1 MDMRTN
7 ITEVGNAI
15 RSGMVQ
21 AGRMVKLDTPL
32 GADNLLPQRVYG
44 RSRIGRNY
52 EFRIDAIHVLDAF
65 KPRDLMAQP
74 VTLWIQQT
82 DHTYAPHHG
91 YVHTVHKIGSDG
103 GVHAVQLTVSSWLHF
118 LHYRHDAR
126 NWQDKTVEQI
136 LADVFNRHQRAQGA
150 FRFVLRN
157 PLPVRS
163 FVQQFEDDWNF
174 VHRLMEEEGLFFYFE
189 QAEDGKSHTMVIVDS
204 VDALPASGPARVP
217 FCRSGVGEESDGFT
231 HWEEAGEL
239 HSTQLTT
246 RTFDYKQPAS
256 AAWPKGTSIPTT
268 GQSALPWAAEVY
280 EYTGAYTFGQQAQ
293 GDRLSRIRVE
303 QWESA
308 AQRVRGM
315 GGLRRIDAGRWLE
328 LVDHPERQAGDRP
341 EDWHFITIEA
351 VWGIENN
358 LPVSCATRQMARS
371 LKADIDA
378 MRATHGGD
386 ADALAARHA
395 DGSTGFFVMQIE
407 AQRRALPYRSP
418 FEHRKPAMQIQT
430 ATVVAEEN
438 ALVCTDGLNRI
449 KVRLHWDRLNGDL
462 ASASCWVRT
471 AFADA
476 GDGRGAVHVPRPGE
490 EVLIGW
496 VDGDCDRPIAI
507 GRVFNGAN
515 PPQWHSNGILSG
527 LQSREYGGKGY
538 NMLVMDDATG
548 QPRVQLA
555 SSSTGAHLHLGYL
568 IDQNGN
574 MRGAFLGNGF
584 DLKSQAYGAVRG
596 GLGLYFSTHPVTSQ
610 PLDARPARNQLAD
623 AARVMDSLS
632 QASAAH
638 QADSLGSGHDT
649 LKSFADATE
658 HSVTGA
664 SPDSASAGGLTAG
677 GGTGQANAFSQPLM
691 LLASPAG
698 IGLSTQQSTHIASDA
713 HTNLVSGQSTHIAA
727 GRSLIA
733 SVVETI
739 SLFVQNA
746 GMKLFS
752 GKGKVQI
759 QAHAD
764 DVEVSAHKAVRLAS
778 VTDSIHVVAKKEVLL
793 TAGGAYIRI
802 ADGKIEVHA
811 PGMLDFKGSDHAFGG
826 PAQMNA
832 DHPAFPKNMPTTP
845 LALST
850 AASPASTSSL
860 PAGMPYTLLADGA
873 VIKQGVL
880 DASGQLLIDH
890 FPATQQYRLQ
900 LANGVTHDIPVP
912 AEYHSAANGELANQG
927 FHFHESNE
935 TGAADR
941 ATHRQAYH
949 DVLNPDTNA

>member
-1 MDMRTN
+1 MS
-7 ITEVGNAI
+7 ITEIVSAI
-15 RSGMVQ
+15 RSGALQ
-21 AGRMVKLDTPL
+21 AGRLVKLDTPL

-44 RSRIGRNY
+44 YSRIGRNY
-52 EFRIDAIHVLDAF
+52 EFRIDAIHVSATF
-65 KPRDLMAQP
+65 KHRDLMAQP

-82 DHTYAPHHG
+82 DGTYAPHHG
-91 YVHTVHKIGSDG
+91 YVHAVHKLGSDG
-103 GVHAVQLTVSSWLHF
+103 GVHAVQIAVSSWLHF

-136 LADVFNRHQRAQGA
+136 LADVFNQHPRAQW
-150 FRFVLRN
+150 RVPLRLRD

-204 VDALPASGPARVP
+204 VEALPAAAPAQVP
-217 FCRSGVGEESDGFT
+217 FCRSGVGDEIDGFT

-246 RTFDYKQPAS
+246 RTFDYKHPAS
-256 AAWPKGTSIPTT
+256 AAWPKGTAVPVT
-268 GQSALPWAAEVY
+268 GQGALPWEAEVY
-280 EYTGAYTFGQQAQ
+280 EYTGAYTFGERER
-293 GDRLSRIRVE
+293 GDRQSRIRVE

-308 AQRVRGM
+308 AQRLRGS
-315 GGLRRIDAGRWLE
+315 GGMRRADAGRSIE
-328 LVDHPERQAGDRP
+328 LVDHPERQAGGRS
-341 EDWHFITIEA
+341 EDWQFIMIET

-378 MRATHGGD
+378 LRAAHGGD

-395 DGSTGFFVMQIE
+395 DGGTGFFVVQIE

-418 FEHRKPAMQIQT
+418 FEHRKPVMQIET
-430 ATVVAEEN
+430 ATVVAGEN
-438 ALVCTDGLNRI
+438 ALVRTDGLNRI
-449 KVRLHWDRLNGDL
+449 KVRLHWDRLNGDD
-462 ASASCWVRT
+462 SRASCWVRT

-476 GDGRGAVHVPRPGE
+476 GGGRGAVHVPRPGE

-496 VDGDCDRPIAI
+496 LGGDCDRQIAI

-515 PPQWHSNGILSG
+515 RPQWHTNGILSG

-638 QADSLGSGHDT
+638 QADSLGKGTTRS
-649 LKSFADATE
+649 
-658 HSVTGA
+658 
-664 SPDSASAGGLTAG
+664 SPSRTRPSTALRAHRPIAPSAGGLTAG

-733 SVVETI
+733 SVAEKI

-746 GMKLFS
+746 GN
-752 GKGKVQI
+752 
-759 QAHAD
+759 
-764 DVEVSAHKAVRLAS
+764 EAVRGQGQGP
-778 VTDSIHVVAKKEVLL
+778 DSGARRRCGSLR
-793 TAGGAYIRI
+793 AQGGAARVG
-802 ADGKIEVHA
+802 DR
-811 PGMLDFKGSDHAFGG
+811 
-826 PAQMNA
+826 Q
-832 DHPAFPKNMPTTP
+832 
-845 LALST
+845 
-850 AASPASTSSL
+850 
-860 PAGMPYTLLADGA
+860 
-873 VIKQGVL
+873 
-880 DASGQLLIDH
+880 
-890 FPATQQYRLQ
+890 
-900 LANGVTHDIPVP
+900 
-912 AEYHSAANGELANQG
+912 HSRG
-927 FHFHESNE
+927 
-935 TGAADR
+935 R
-941 ATHRQAYH
+941 
-949 DVLNPDTNA
+949 

>member
-1 MDMRTN
+1 MS
-7 ITEVGNAI
+7 ITEIVSAI
-15 RSGMVQ
+15 RSGALQ
-21 AGRMVKLDTPL
+21 AGRLVKLDTPL

-44 RSRIGRNY
+44 YSRIGRNY
-52 EFRIDAIHVLDAF
+52 EFRIDAIHVSATF
-65 KPRDLMAQP
+65 KHRDLMAQP

-82 DHTYAPHHG
+82 DRTYAPHHG
-91 YVHTVHKIGSDG
+91 YVHAVHKIGSDG
-103 GVHAVQLTVSSWLHF
+103 GVQAVQLTVSSWLHF
-118 LHYRHDAR
+118 LRYRHDAR

-136 LADVFNRHQRAQGA
+136 LADVFNQHPRARGA
-150 FRFVLRN
+150 FRFVLRD

-163 FVQQFEDDWNF
+163 FVQQYEDDWNF
-174 VHRLMEEEGLFFYFE
+174 AHRLMEEEGLFFYFE
-189 QAEDGKSHTMVIVDS
+189 QAEDGKSHAMVIVDS
-204 VDALPASGPARVP
+204 VEALPAAAPAQVP
-217 FCRSGVGEESDGFT
+217 FCRSGVGDEIDGFT

-246 RTFDYKQPAS
+246 RTFDYKHPAS
-256 AAWPKGTSIPTT
+256 AAWPKGTAVPVT
-268 GQSALPWAAEVY
+268 GQGGLPWEAEVY
-280 EYTGAYTFGQQAQ
+280 EYTGAYTFGERER
-293 GDRLSRIRVE
+293 GDRQSRIRVE

-308 AQRVRGM
+308 AQRLRGS
-315 GGLRRIDAGRWLE
+315 GGMRRADAGRSIE
-328 LVDHPERQAGDRP
+328 LVDHPERQAGGRS
-341 EDWHFITIEA
+341 EDWQFVTIET

-371 LKADIDA
+371 LKTDIEA
-378 MRATHGGD
+378 LRTAHGGD
-386 ADALAARHA
+386 ADALAVHHA
-395 DGSTGFFVMQIE
+395 DGGTGFFVVQIE

-418 FEHRKPAMQIQT
+418 FEHHKPVMQIET
-430 ATVVAEEN
+430 ATVVAGEN
-438 ALVCTDGLNRI
+438 ELVRTDALNRI
-449 KVRLHWDRLNGDL
+449 KVRFHWDRLNGDD
-462 ASASCWVRT
+462 SRASCWVRT

-476 GDGRGAVHVPRPGE
+476 GGGRGAVHVPRPGE

-496 VDGDCDRPIAI
+496 LGGDCDRPVAI

-515 PPQWHSNGILSG
+515 RPQWHTNGILSG

-538 NMLVMDDATG
+538 NMLAMDDATG

-596 GLGLYFSTHPVTSQ
+596 GLGLYFSTHPVTLQ
-610 PLDARPARNQLAD
+610 PFDARPASNQLAT

-632 QASAAH
+632 QASTAH

-658 HSVTGA
+658 HSVTGT

-713 HTNLVSGQSTHIAA
+713 HTNFVSGQNTHIAA

-733 SVVETI
+733 SVVETV

-746 GMKLFS
+746 GMKLFA

-778 VTDSIHVVAKKEVLL
+778 VTDSIHVVAKKEILL

-802 ADGKIEVHA
+802 ADGKIEIHA

-826 PAQMNA
+826 PAQMNT

-845 LALST
+845 LALSA

-880 DASGQLLIDH
+880 DASGQLPIDH

-900 LANGVTHDIPVP
+900 LANGVMHDIPVP

-941 ATHRQAYH
+941 AMHRQAYH
-949 DVLNPDTNA
+949 DVLNPDANA